1 MLSSASGAGTG
12 MGIVNRQSLLSVLN
26 MDGGVQTKEDE
37 DVAANVKTPTATTSS
52 PSLPRVATPISVTD
66 VINSTQSTPNQSVTP
81 SRKHRPSTKIKI
93 HIRDFAFKKS
103 DDRYRGV
110 GSDVPK
116 PNRFARL
123 NKKLGGSKKV
133 RPSSKRWSTA
143 SESPGVA
150 GSDGGEAKEGKE
162 RRGFFRTKLFD
173 DEEEEED
180 EDDDDDVDDDNDGWF
195 KRGMGRFSWAFGL
208 SNSKKQVQ
216 SEEER
221 PRKEAAISAD
231 NESYPSRDEME
242 FNFGG
247 EDYTFTVSKKT
258 HRILPL
264 EI

>member
-1 MLSSASGAGTG
+1 M
-12 MGIVNRQSLLSVLN
+12 
-26 MDGGVQTKEDE
+26 
-37 DVAANVKTPTATTSS
+37 
-52 PSLPRVATPISVTD
+52 
-66 VINSTQSTPNQSVTP
+66 TP

-173 DEEEEED
+173 DEEEEEEED